1 MSQVAVVSNYPPH
14 LPPRELPSFRV
25 LGTRVDA
32 LTLERAIA
40 EVESW
45 IESGDCGRCV
55 ALTNVN
61 NVMEARANPRFHS
74 AMEAM
79 DMSLP
84 DGMPLAWLARRLGYR
99 DTRRVPGPDFVP
111 AFCQATAHRHYR
123 HYFYGAGPGIADK
136 MAGNLQ
142 KMAPGMEI
150 AGAFS
155 PPFRPL
161 SAEEDNYIVEMIN
174 RAKPDV
180 LWVGLGCP
188 KQEYWL
194 VEHRERLKVP
204 VILAVGQAF
213 DIHAG
218 TLKRAPRWM
227 REHGLEWLFRLL
239 SEPRRLWRRYLISN
253 SQFVFYVAL
262 DAVRVAGRPR

>member
-1 MSQVAVVSNYPPH
+1 MSQVAVLGNYPPTV
-14 LPPRELPSFRV
+14 PPDALPSFRV
-25 LGTRVDA
+25 LDTRVDPITA
-32 LTLERAIA
+32 ERAIL
-40 EVESW
+40 EIEKW
-45 IESGDCGRCV
+45 IAAGDRGRCV

-61 NVMEARANPRFHS
+61 NVMEARHNQRFH
-74 AMEAM
+74 AAM
-79 DMSLP
+79 DAMDLSLP
-84 DGMPLAWLARRLGYR
+84 DGMPLAWLARRLGHR
-99 DTRRVPGPDFVP
+99 NARRIAGPDFVP
-111 AFCQATAHRHYR
+111 AFCEATAQRHYR
-123 HYFYGAGPGIADK
+123 HYFYGSAPGIAEQ
-136 MAGNLQ
+136 MGENLK

-155 PPFRPL
+155 PPFRAL
-161 SAEEDNYIVEMIN
+161 SAEEDTYIVEMIN

-188 KQEYWL
+188 KQEYWV
-194 VEHRERLKVP
+194 VEHRHRLNVP

-218 TLKRAPRWM
+218 VLKRAPRWM

-239 SEPRRLWRRYLISN
+239 SEPRRLWRRYLLSN

-262 DAVRVAGRPR
+262 EAARAGGRAR

>member
-1 MSQVAVVSNYPPH
+1 MSQLAVVGNYPPGV
-14 LPPRELPSFRV
+14 PPRALPSFRI
-25 LGTRVDA
+25 LGTRVDP
-32 LTLERAIA
+32 LTAPGAIA
-40 EVESW
+40 EIESW
-45 IESGDCGRCV
+45 IEAGERGRCV

-61 NVMEARANPRFHS
+61 NVMEARHNSRFHA

-79 DMSLP
+79 DLSLP
-84 DGMPLAWLARRLGYR
+84 DGMPLAWLARRLGHR
-99 DTRRVPGPDFVP
+99 GARRIAGPDFVP
-111 AFCQATAHRHYR
+111 EFCQSTAHHHYR
-123 HYFYGAGPGIADK
+123 HYFYGAAPGIAEK
-136 MAGNLQ
+136 MARNLQ
-142 KMAPGMEI
+142 QMAGGMEI

-155 PPFRPL
+155 PPFRAL

-188 KQEYWL
+188 KQEYWV
-194 VEHRERLKVP
+194 VEHRDRLNVP

-253 SQFVFYVAL
+253 SQFVFFVAL
-262 DAVRVAGRPR
+262 EALGVGGRVR